1 MLLENKNIHFIG
13 IGGSGMN
20 PLAAVLV
27 DMGYT
32 VSGSDVKENIYTL
45 LLKEKGVQIF
55 YGHDPSNIRL
65 AEIVVLS
72 SAIKANNIE
81 LQEAINQQIPVIKR
95 AEMLSYIMDQ
105 HNIRLAVA
113 GTHGKTTVTSFISHY
128 LCSIGR
134 KPTYIIGAPLKNTNI
149 ASQYGQKDFCV
160 AEADES
166 DRSFLF
172 LNPNIIVITNIEE
185 EHMDQFEDLKDILDT
200 FTNFTKR
207 LDKTNN
213 LLILNG
219 DDENIKKINVK
230 GKKVITYGFNE
241 GNTVQAK
248 NLTQSS
254 GRPSFDVYVDGEI
267 VATQIKLNIPGK
279 HNIENCLTVFALAK
293 NFNLPFSDVIKSF
306 KSFEGASRRFHKA
319 GEVNNIMIFDDY
331 AHHPTEIKAT
341 LEAAKEYNRRIIAI
355 FQPHRYSRF
364 AAFYKDFV
372 KNLSIADKVF
382 FTDVYA
388 AGEDPGKIIAK
399 DILPMFEPNKAEY
412 IPQVSHIASKVANI
426 AKPGDLI
433 ITLGAGDVTFVSKEI
448 VQLLNMKKEDI

>member
-1 MLLENKNIHFIG
+1 MILENKNIHFIG

-20 PLAAVLV
+20 PLASVLV

-32 VSGSDVKENIYTL
+32 VSGSDMKENIYTL

-65 AEIVVLS
+65 AEVIVVS
-72 SAIKANNIE
+72 SAIKATNIE
-81 LQEAINQQIPVIKR
+81 LKEAIHQHLPVIKR

-105 HNIRLAVA
+105 HKIRLAVA

-128 LCSIGR
+128 LCTIGR
-134 KPTYIIGAPLKNTNI
+134 TPTYIIGAPLKNTNI
-149 ASQYGQKDFCV
+149 ASQFGHKDFCV

-185 EHMDQFEDLKDILDT
+185 EHMDQFSDLKDILDT
-200 FTNFTKR
+200 FNNFIKR

-219 DDENIKKINVK
+219 DHENIKKLNVK
-230 GKKVITYGFNE
+230 GKKVITYGFQD
-241 GNTVQAK
+241 GNIVQAK
-248 NLTQSS
+248 NFTQVN
-254 GRPSFDVYVDGEI
+254 GRNSFDVYVQGEL
-267 VATQIKLNIPGK
+267 VASQIRLNIPGK
-279 HNIENCLTVFALAK
+279 HNIENCLTVFALAM
-293 NFNLPFSDVIKSF
+293 NFNLPFTDVIKSF
-306 KSFEGASRRFHKA
+306 KTFEGASRRFHKA
-319 GEVNNIMIFDDY
+319 GEVNDIVIFDDY
-331 AHHPTEIKAT
+331 AHHPTEIKST

-372 KNLSIADKVF
+372 KTLSIADKVF

-388 AGEDPGKIIAK
+388 AGEDPGKIKAK

-412 IPQVSHIASKVANI
+412 IPQVSNIASRVAAI

-448 VQLLNMKKEDI
+448 VQLLNMQKEDI